1 MRDHGAVIDFRL
13 TRTST
18 ASAEALFDTLTD
30 HASYKDMT
38 PLRTSVVERPGDTDP
53 NGVGARRR
61 IGVVGPT
68 QVEEVT
74 VFVRPTRFAYKL
86 VSGLPVRD
94 HVGTVELTTLSQ
106 GTQVDYHVQT
116 TPLFPGL
123 GLVLAP
129 VLKVAIGGLLD
140 GVIKAA
146 EKR

>member
-1 MRDHGAVIDFRL
+1 MIDFRV

-38 PLRTSVVERPGDTDP
+38 PLRTRVVERPGDTDP

-86 VSGLPVRD
+86 ISGLPVRD
-94 HVGTVELTTLSQ
+94 HVGTVELTTVPE
-106 GTQVDYHVQT
+106 GTRVDYHVRS
-116 TPLFPGL
+116 TPSVPGL
-123 GLVLAP
+123 GLVLRP
-129 VLKVAIGGLLD
+129 LLRTAITGLLD
-140 GVIKAA
+140 GVVKAA
-146 EKR
+146 ERR

>member
-1 MRDHGAVIDFRL
+1 VRHHVAVIDFHV

-18 ASAEALFDTLTD
+18 ASPEALFDTLTD

-38 PLRTSVVERPGDTDP
+38 PLRMSVLERPGDTDP

-74 VFVRPTRFAYKL
+74 VFERPTRFAYRL

-94 HVGTVELTTLSQ
+94 HVGTVELTAVPG
-106 GTQVDYHVQT
+106 GTRIDYHVRS
-116 TPLFPGL
+116 TPTVPGL
-123 GLVLAP
+123 GLVLGP
-129 VLKVAIGGLLD
+129 VLKQGITGLLG
-140 GVIKAA
+140 GVVKAA
-146 EKR
+146 EGR

>member
-1 MRDHGAVIDFRL
+1 MRDHDAVIDFRV

-38 PLRTSVVERPGDTDP
+38 PLRTSVLERPGDTEP

-74 VFVRPTRFAYKL
+74 VFVRPSRFAYQL
-86 VSGLPVRD
+86 ISGLPVRD
-94 HVGTVELTTLSQ
+94 HVGTVELTTLPE
-106 GTQVDYHVQT
+106 GTRIDYHVRSR
-116 TPLFPGL
+116 PILPGL
-123 GLVLAP
+123 GLVLGP
-129 VLKVAIGGLLD
+129 VLKAGIAGLLD

-146 EKR
+146 ESR